1 MAKADHWQ
9 VAVVGGGPGGYVA
22 GIRSAQL
29 GLKTVVVES
38 QHLGGICLN
47 WGCIPTK
54 ALLKNAEV
62 YDHVRHGDFWGIE
75 AKGLSLDF
83 ERVVSRSREV
93 ADQLSKGV
101 AFLLKKYKSDV
112 IDGYAKLTAPGTL
125 EVSLP
130 DGTKKTIT
138 ADNIILATGA
148 RARQLPFAK
157 CDGEKILTSR
167 EAMVLKKVPKS
178 LLVIGAGAIGMEF
191 AYLYHSFGAEVTV
204 VEMQDRLLPIEDH
217 EVSKELAR
225 IYKKKKMNL
234 HLSASVEKLEATK
247 KGVSAVIKTAK
258 GSETVEAEVCLV
270 AIGVQGNVENLGL
283 ETVGV
288 EVERGHIKVD
298 KKTYATNVPGIYA
311 IGDVIGAPWLAHV
324 ASHEGII
331 CVEQIAGHDHPPM
344 DYGKVPGCTYCQP
357 QVASVG
363 LTEQAAKEQ
372 GIEIKVGKFPFRA
385 SGKSLAIGETD
396 GFVKVIYD
404 AKYGGLL
411 GAHII
416 GSEATEMIAEFGLG
430 LTLETTFEEVLDTI
444 HAHPTLSEASA
455 DATGVAWNRSVA
467 F

>member
-38 QHLGGICLN
+38 RHLGGICLN

-75 AKGLSLDF
+75 AKGLTLDF

-204 VEMQDRLLPIEDH
+204 VEMQDRLLPI
-217 EVSKELAR
+217 
-225 IYKKKKMNL
+225 
-234 HLSASVEKLEATK
+234 
-247 KGVSAVIKTAK
+247 
-258 GSETVEAEVCLV
+258 
-270 AIGVQGNVENLGL
+270 
-283 ETVGV
+283 
-288 EVERGHIKVD
+288 
-298 KKTYATNVPGIYA
+298 
-311 IGDVIGAPWLAHV
+311 
-324 ASHEGII
+324 
-331 CVEQIAGHDHPPM
+331 
-344 DYGKVPGCTYCQP
+344 
-357 QVASVG
+357 
-363 LTEQAAKEQ
+363 
-372 GIEIKVGKFPFRA
+372 
-385 SGKSLAIGETD
+385 
-396 GFVKVIYD
+396 
-404 AKYGGLL
+404 
-411 GAHII
+411 
-416 GSEATEMIAEFGLG
+416 
-430 LTLETTFEEVLDTI
+430 
-444 HAHPTLSEASA
+444 
-455 DATGVAWNRSVA
+455 
-467 F
+467 